1 MEMPA
6 FNGIPKL
13 AEIVTINLSSY
24 ETLTDVSLV
33 YLIPFYSSSSTVPH
47 VLYLLT
53 MPLRHAS
60 TPRLLANK
68 L

>member
-24 ETLTDVSLV
+24 ETLTDVLSLV
-33 YLIPFYSSSSTVPH
+33 YLIPFYLSSSTGPH
-47 VLYLLT
+47 VLNLLT
-53 MPLRHAS
+53 MP
-60 TPRLLANK
+60 
-68 L
+68 